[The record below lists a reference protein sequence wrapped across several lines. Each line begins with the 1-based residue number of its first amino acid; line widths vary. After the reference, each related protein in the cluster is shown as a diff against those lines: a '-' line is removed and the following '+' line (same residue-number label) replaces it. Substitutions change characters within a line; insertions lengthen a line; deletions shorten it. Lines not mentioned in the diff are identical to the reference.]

1 MLWFFACQPKS
12 VDTAIVQDTAGE
24 QDTGTEDIEVMEEVD
39 ADGDGYPLWSSTVD
53 LERADCDDNNPD
65 VTPLTE
71 RYIPAG
77 EFLRGENNT
86 PWSSPQR
93 TIELSDY
100 CIDVYE
106 VTNQQ
111 FSDFLNDMLELGF
124 DNVTEDGLELYDSDD
139 DDDVFPERIVMTH
152 TGFGVMEGYDQH
164 PVNEVFKW
172 SGDSYCEFMDQYL
185 PTEAQ
190 WEKAARGDDGRRFP
204 WGNSDPTCTLTNFG
218 FIGEQCTGDTV
229 PVGSYPDGVSPYGV
243 HDMAGN
249 IAEWVSDWFGMDYY
263 ADSPTVDPLG
273 PDTGWFDDGQG
284 NAFEARVV
292 RSGNHATGVGDI
304 QTHYRQPEPVGA
316 SSNGIGFRC
325 VRSLSD

>member
-1 MLWFFACQPKS
+1 MLLLLACQPKS
-12 VDTAIVQDTAGE
+12 IDTSNTILDTSVG
-24 QDTGTEDIEVMEEVD
+24 DTSSESPEEVD
-39 ADGDGYPLWSSTVD
+39 ADGDGYPLWSSTTD
-53 LERADCDDNNPD
+53 IARADCDDTDPN

-93 TIELSDY
+93 SIELSDY

-106 VTNQQ
+106 TTNQQ
-111 FSDFLNDMLELGF
+111 FAGFMNEMLALGF
-124 DNVTEDGLELYDSDD
+124 DNVTEDGLELYDIDD
-139 DDDVFPERIVMTH
+139 DDDVFPERILIAAE
-152 TGFGVMEGYDQH
+152 GYRVMEGYEQH

-172 SGDSYCEFMDQYL
+172 SGDAYCSFMERSL

-190 WEKAARGDDGRRFP
+190 WEKAARGEDGRTFP
-204 WGNSDPTCTLTNFG
+204 WGNAEPSCDLTNFG
-218 FIGEQCTGDTV
+218 FINDQCVGDTV
-229 PVGSYPDGVSPYGV
+229 AVGSYPNGVSPYGV

-263 ADSPTVDPLG
+263 AQSPEIDPEG
-273 PDTGWFDDGQG
+273 PEIGWFDDGQG
-284 NAFEARVV
+284 NTFEARVV
-292 RSGNHATGVGDI
+292 RSGNHATGMGDI

-316 SSNGIGFRC
+316 SSNGVGFRC
-325 VRSLSD
+325 ARQLNE